1 MKKFFLGLLLLS
13 IVFSQNRT
21 QDISGVVLDMDNL
34 EPLPYAN
41 IVVLEMNRGITTNSD
56 GQFVLV
62 DIPAIP
68 CSLMISYIGY
78 RSVMIG
84 YDNSGPQKQLDI
96 RLKMEALDFQAV
108 DVIAD
113 EYQIMKSTDEVS
125 KVTISPRQLAL
136 LPNMG
141 EVDIFRSLQ
150 LLPGISS
157 TGDGSS
163 GINVRGGASNQNM
176 ILLDGMNIYHVDHF
190 FGMFSAFNA
199 DAIKDV
205 QVYKGGFPSK
215 YGGRL
220 SSVIDMTGKNGDL
233 TRRQFGLG
241 ANLMSTQIL
250 YETPIILGGSW
261 LFSFRRSYS
270 DFMSSPFFDKMY
282 EFVTGDD
289 EVPTNNRRQIN
300 PNNPNQ
306 EDAFQQQVFPTFYFY
321 DLHNKV
327 TFTPGN
333 KDVISISMYGGKD
346 FLNESRQTEGARN
359 RPGGGGGGGFGGGN
373 QQQTITRM
381 DDNNTDWGNLG
392 VSIRWNHRWTD
403 RFSTQGLMSSS
414 QFKSNYDRHLYAL
427 GGGGRTFKIA
437 EGNGAMDQSY
447 RLDNVYHASAK
458 HILEF
463 GLEFTNLGTHY
474 DIAAFDTIPILDL
487 ESNTF
492 LASLYLEDR
501 WNVTSNLTLGAGLR
515 ASSQMGLDSLFILDM
530 ASDSIF
536 ISPRLFLTW
545 HVTDQFSISGAWG
558 NYFQFINNI
567 VLEDVLQGNSNFW
580 LVSDDNIPAAS
591 AEHQILG
598 MKYETR
604 KYLFEIEGYR
614 KYLDGLVE
622 YTRRFQELADYGNY
636 FFFGDGY
643 SEGLEFLAQKKSG
656 AFNGWISYTYSSVEY
671 DFGALAPE
679 PYPASHDKTHE
690 AKIVGIYKWGPWNFA
705 STFVYATG
713 TPYTTPQSRY
723 YLPLLNGDE
732 FNYIHVSDKNGFR
745 LPDYHRMDLS
755 IFRQLH
761 TPDFKWD
768 VGISAFNLYNRK
780 NVNYREYD
788 LDVVPVL
795 VSDVMLLPMTIT
807 LFFKVTLK

>member
-359 RPGGGGGGGFGGGN
+359 RPGGGGGFGGGN

-392 VSIRWNHRWTD
+392 VSMRWNHRWTD
-403 RFSTQGLMSSS
+403 RFSTQALMSSS
-414 QFKSNYDRHLYAL
+414 IS
-427 GGGGRTFKIA
+427 
-437 EGNGAMDQSY
+437 M
-447 RLDNVYHASAK
+447 SAK
-458 HILEF
+458 SKSILIADM
-463 GLEFTNLGTHY
+463 
-474 DIAAFDTIPILDL
+474 DIV
-487 ESNTF
+487 E
-492 LASLYLEDR
+492 
-501 WNVTSNLTLGAGLR
+501 
-515 ASSQMGLDSLFILDM
+515 
-530 ASDSIF
+530 F
-536 ISPRLFLTW
+536 IS
-545 HVTDQFSISGAWG
+545 I
-558 NYFQFINNI
+558 
-567 VLEDVLQGNSNFW
+567 
-580 LVSDDNIPAAS
+580 
-591 AEHQILG
+591 
-598 MKYETR
+598 
-604 KYLFEIEGYR
+604 
-614 KYLDGLVE
+614 
-622 YTRRFQELADYGNY
+622 
-636 FFFGDGY
+636 
-643 SEGLEFLAQKKSG
+643 QK
-656 AFNGWISYTYSSVEY
+656 W
-671 DFGALAPE
+671 
-679 PYPASHDKTHE
+679 
-690 AKIVGIYKWGPWNFA
+690 
-705 STFVYATG
+705 
-713 TPYTTPQSRY
+713 
-723 YLPLLNGDE
+723 
-732 FNYIHVSDKNGFR
+732 
-745 LPDYHRMDLS
+745 
-755 IFRQLH
+755 
-761 TPDFKWD
+761 
-768 VGISAFNLYNRK
+768 
-780 NVNYREYD
+780 
-788 LDVVPVL
+788 
-795 VSDVMLLPMTIT
+795 
-807 LFFKVTLK
+807 

>member
-1 MKKFFLGLLLLS
+1 MNQLMKKILLGLLLLS
-13 IVFSQNRT
+13 IVFTQDRT

-41 IVVLEMNRGITTNSD
+41 IVVLKMNRGITTNSD

-62 DIPAIP
+62 DIPAVP

-78 RSVMIG
+78 RSVTIG

-113 EYQIMKSTDEVS
+113 EYQIMKSADEVS

-327 TFTPGN
+327 TFTPGD

-359 RPGGGGGGGFGGGN
+359 RPGGGGGFGGGN

-392 VSIRWNHRWTD
+392 VSMRWNHRWTD
-403 RFSTQGLMSSS
+403 RFSTQALMSSS

-474 DIAAFDTIPILDL
+474 DIAVFDTIPILDL

-536 ISPRLFLTW
+536 I
-545 HVTDQFSISGAWG
+545 
-558 NYFQFINNI
+558 
-567 VLEDVLQGNSNFW
+567 
-580 LVSDDNIPAAS
+580 
-591 AEHQILG
+591 
-598 MKYETR
+598 
-604 KYLFEIEGYR
+604 
-614 KYLDGLVE
+614 
-622 YTRRFQELADYGNY
+622 
-636 FFFGDGY
+636 
-643 SEGLEFLAQKKSG
+643 
-656 AFNGWISYTYSSVEY
+656 
-671 DFGALAPE
+671 
-679 PYPASHDKTHE
+679 
-690 AKIVGIYKWGPWNFA
+690 
-705 STFVYATG
+705 
-713 TPYTTPQSRY
+713 
-723 YLPLLNGDE
+723 
-732 FNYIHVSDKNGFR
+732 
-745 LPDYHRMDLS
+745 
-755 IFRQLH
+755 
-761 TPDFKWD
+761 
-768 VGISAFNLYNRK
+768 
-780 NVNYREYD
+780 
-788 LDVVPVL
+788 
-795 VSDVMLLPMTIT
+795 
-807 LFFKVTLK
+807 

>member
-1 MKKFFLGLLLLS
+1 MKLFFLGLLLPS
-13 IVFSQNRT
+13 IIFSQNRT

-41 IVVLEMNRGITTNSD
+41 IVVLKMNRGITTNSD

-62 DIPAIP
+62 DIPAVP

-78 RSVMIG
+78 RSVTIG

-113 EYQIMKSTDEVS
+113 EYQIMKSADEVS

-359 RPGGGGGGGFGGGN
+359 RPGGGGGFGGGN

-392 VSIRWNHRWTD
+392 VSYGGITAGPTD
-403 RFSTQGLMSSS
+403 S
-414 QFKSNYDRHLYAL
+414 QLR
-427 GGGGRTFKIA
+427 
-437 EGNGAMDQSY
+437 
-447 RLDNVYHASAK
+447 RL
-458 HILEF
+458 
-463 GLEFTNLGTHY
+463 
-474 DIAAFDTIPILDL
+474 
-487 ESNTF
+487 
-492 LASLYLEDR
+492 
-501 WNVTSNLTLGAGLR
+501 
-515 ASSQMGLDSLFILDM
+515 
-530 ASDSIF
+530 
-536 ISPRLFLTW
+536 
-545 HVTDQFSISGAWG
+545 
-558 NYFQFINNI
+558 
-567 VLEDVLQGNSNFW
+567 
-580 LVSDDNIPAAS
+580 
-591 AEHQILG
+591 
-598 MKYETR
+598 
-604 KYLFEIEGYR
+604 
-614 KYLDGLVE
+614 
-622 YTRRFQELADYGNY
+622 
-636 FFFGDGY
+636 
-643 SEGLEFLAQKKSG
+643 
-656 AFNGWISYTYSSVEY
+656 
-671 DFGALAPE
+671 
-679 PYPASHDKTHE
+679 
-690 AKIVGIYKWGPWNFA
+690 
-705 STFVYATG
+705 
-713 TPYTTPQSRY
+713 
-723 YLPLLNGDE
+723 
-732 FNYIHVSDKNGFR
+732 
-745 LPDYHRMDLS
+745 
-755 IFRQLH
+755 
-761 TPDFKWD
+761 
-768 VGISAFNLYNRK
+768 
-780 NVNYREYD
+780 
-788 LDVVPVL
+788 
-795 VSDVMLLPMTIT
+795 
-807 LFFKVTLK
+807 

>member
-1 MKKFFLGLLLLS
+1 MKKFFIGLLFLS
-13 IVFSQNRT
+13 IIFSQNRT

-62 DIPAIP
+62 DIPAVS

-78 RSVMIG
+78 RSVTIG

-125 KVTISPRQLAL
+125 KVTLSPRQLAL

-241 ANLMSTQIL
+241 ANLMSSQIL

-306 EDAFQQQVFPTFYFY
+306 QDAFQQQIFPTFYFY

-359 RPGGGGGGGFGGGN
+359 RPNRPGGGGGN

-403 RFSTQGLMSSS
+403 RFSTQALMSSS

-427 GGGGRTFKIA
+427 GGGGRTFKIG
-437 EGNGAMDQSY
+437 EENGAMDQSF

-474 DIAAFDTIPILDL
+474 DVTVFDTIPILDL
-487 ESNTF
+487 ESNTV

-501 WNVTSNLTLGAGLR
+501 WNVVPNLMLGLGLR

-530 ASDSIF
+530 ATDSIF

-545 HVTDQFSISGAWG
+545 NVTDQFSISGAWG

-580 LVSDDNIPAAS
+580 LVSDDNIPAGS

-622 YTRRFQELADYGNY
+622 YTRRFQE
-636 FFFGDGY
+636 
-643 SEGLEFLAQKKSG
+643 
-656 AFNGWISYTYSSVEY
+656 
-671 DFGALAPE
+671 
-679 PYPASHDKTHE
+679 
-690 AKIVGIYKWGPWNFA
+690 
-705 STFVYATG
+705 
-713 TPYTTPQSRY
+713 
-723 YLPLLNGDE
+723 
-732 FNYIHVSDKNGFR
+732 
-745 LPDYHRMDLS
+745 
-755 IFRQLH
+755 
-761 TPDFKWD
+761 
-768 VGISAFNLYNRK
+768 
-780 NVNYREYD
+780 
-788 LDVVPVL
+788 
-795 VSDVMLLPMTIT
+795 
-807 LFFKVTLK
+807 

>member
-1 MKKFFLGLLLLS
+1 MKKFFIGILFLS
-13 IVFSQNRT
+13 IIFSQNRT

-62 DIPAIP
+62 DIPAVS

-78 RSVMIG
+78 RSVTIG

-125 KVTISPRQLAL
+125 KVTLSPRQLAL

-241 ANLMSTQIL
+241 ANLMSSQIL

-306 EDAFQQQVFPTFYFY
+306 QDAFQQQIFPTFYFY

-359 RPGGGGGGGFGGGN
+359 RPNRPGGGGGN

-403 RFSTQGLMSSS
+403 RFSTQALMSSS

-427 GGGGRTFKIA
+427 GGGGRTFKIG
-437 EGNGAMDQSY
+437 EGNGAMDQSF

-474 DIAAFDTIPILDL
+474 DVTVFDTIPILDL
-487 ESNTF
+487 ESNTV

-501 WNVTSNLTLGAGLR
+501 WNVVPNLMLGLGLR

-530 ASDSIF
+530 ATDSIF

-545 HVTDQFSISGAWG
+545 NVTDQFSISGAWG

-580 LVSDDNIPAAS
+580 LVSDDNIPAGS

-622 YTRRFQELADYGNY
+622 YTRRFQELAC
-636 FFFGDGY
+636 
-643 SEGLEFLAQKKSG
+643 LL
-656 AFNGWISYTYSSVEY
+656 YTS
-671 DFGALAPE
+671 DAA
-679 PYPASHDKTHE
+679 
-690 AKIVGIYKWGPWNFA
+690 
-705 STFVYATG
+705 
-713 TPYTTPQSRY
+713 
-723 YLPLLNGDE
+723 DE
-732 FNYIHVSDKNGFR
+732 
-745 LPDYHRMDLS
+745 
-755 IFRQLH
+755 
-761 TPDFKWD
+761 
-768 VGISAFNLYNRK
+768 
-780 NVNYREYD
+780 
-788 LDVVPVL
+788 
-795 VSDVMLLPMTIT
+795 
-807 LFFKVTLK
+807 

>member
-1 MKKFFLGLLLLS
+1 MKKYFISFLFIS
-13 IVFSQNRT
+13 IIFGQKAT
-21 QDISGVVLDMDNL
+21 QDISGIIVDVDNL

-41 IVVLEMNRGITTNSD
+41 VVVQDMGRGITSNSD
-56 GQFVLV
+56 GHFVLV
-62 DIPAIP
+62 DIPAEP
-68 CSLMISYIGY
+68 CSLIISYIGY
-78 RSVMIG
+78 RSVKIG
-84 YDNSGPQKQLDI
+84 YDNSQPGRSLDI
-96 RLKMEALDFQAV
+96 RLKMEALNFQAV

-113 EYQIMKSTDEVS
+113 EYQIIKSSGDEIS
-125 KVTISPRQLAL
+125 KITLSPRQLAL

-163 GINVRGGASNQNM
+163 GINVRGGSSNQNM

-205 QVYKGGFPSK
+205 QVYKGGFPAK

-241 ANLMSTQIL
+241 VNLMSSQLL
-250 YETPIILGGSW
+250 YETPIIMGGSW

-289 EVPTNNRRQIN
+289 DVPTNNRRRVN

-306 EDAFQQQVFPTFYFY
+306 DEAFQQQIFPKFYFY

-333 KDVISISMYGGKD
+333 RDVISISMYGGRD
-346 FLNESRQTEGARN
+346 FLNESRETQGVRR
-359 RPGGGGGGGFGGGN
+359 RPGGGGGFGGGN
-373 QQQTITRM
+373 EQTVTRI
-381 DDNNTDWGNLG
+381 DDNKTDWGNLAM
-392 VSIRWNHRWTD
+392 SLRWNHRWTD
-403 RFSTQGLMSSS
+403 RFSTQALFSSS
-414 QFKSNYDRHLYAL
+414 RFKSNYGRHLYSL
-427 GGGGRTFKIA
+427 GGGGRTFKIN
-437 EGNGAMDQSY
+437 EGNGARDQSF
-447 RLDNVYHASAK
+447 RIDNVLHANEK

-463 GLEFTNLGTHY
+463 GLELTNLGTHY
-474 DIAAFDTIPILDL
+474 DIALFDTLQILDL
-487 ESNTF
+487 ESNTM
-492 LASLYLEDR
+492 LTSLYFEDR
-501 WNVTSNLTLGAGLR
+501 WKVIPTLTIGLGIRATSQT
-515 ASSQMGLDSLFILDM
+515 GLDSLYIMDL
-530 ASDSIF
+530 ATDSVF
-536 ISPRLFLTW
+536 VSPRVSFNW
-545 HVTDQFSISGAWG
+545 NVTENFSIKGAWG

-580 LVSDDNIPAAS
+580 LVSDDNIPAGS
-591 AEHQILG
+591 AEHQVLG
-598 MKYETR
+598 MSYETR
-604 KYLFEIEGYR
+604 NYLFEIEGYR
-614 KYLDGLVE
+614 KHLDGLIE

-643 SEGLEFLAQKKSG
+643 VEGVEILAQKKSG
-656 AFNGWISYTYSSVEY
+656 AFNGWISYTYANVNY

-690 AKIVGIYKWGPWNFA
+690 AKIVGTYKWGPWNFA
-705 STFVYATG
+705 TALIYATG
-713 TPYTTPQSRY
+713 TPYTTPESRY

-732 FNYIHVSDKNGFR
+732 YNYIHVSDKNSYR
-745 LPDYHRMDLS
+745 LPVYHRMDVS
-755 IFRQLH
+755 IFRQLQ
-761 TPDFKWD
+761 TPDFNWD
-768 VGISAFNLYNRK
+768 VGLSVFNLYNRK

-788 LDVVPVL
+788 LDVIPVI
-795 VSDVMLLPMTIT
+795 VSDNLLLPMTIT
-807 LFFKVTLK
+807 FFFKVSLK

>member
-1 MKKFFLGLLLLS
+1 MKKYFISFLFIS
-13 IVFSQNRT
+13 IIFGQKAT
-21 QDISGVVLDMDNL
+21 QDISGIIVDIDNL

-41 IVVLEMNRGITTNSD
+41 VVVQDMGRGITSNSD
-56 GQFVLV
+56 GHFVLV
-62 DIPAIP
+62 DIPAEP
-68 CSLMISYIGY
+68 CSLIISYIGY
-78 RSVMIG
+78 RSVKIG
-84 YDNSGPQKQLDI
+84 YDNSQPGRSLDI
-96 RLKMEALDFQAV
+96 RLKMEALNFQAV

-113 EYQIMKSTDEVS
+113 EYQIIKSSGDEIS
-125 KVTISPRQLAL
+125 KITLSPRQLAL

-163 GINVRGGASNQNM
+163 GINVRGGSSNQNM

-205 QVYKGGFPSK
+205 QVYKGGFPAK

-241 ANLMSTQIL
+241 VNLMSSQLL

-289 EVPTNNRRQIN
+289 DVPTNNRRRVN

-306 EDAFQQQVFPTFYFY
+306 DEAFQQQIFPKFYFY

-333 KDVISISMYGGKD
+333 RDVISISMYGGRD
-346 FLNESRQTEGARN
+346 FLNESRETQGVRR
-359 RPGGGGGGGFGGGN
+359 RPGGGGGFGGGN
-373 QQQTITRM
+373 EQTVTRI
-381 DDNNTDWGNLG
+381 DDNKTDWGNLAM
-392 VSIRWNHRWTD
+392 SLRWNHRWTD
-403 RFSTQGLMSSS
+403 RFSTQALFSSS
-414 QFKSNYDRHLYAL
+414 RFKSNYGRHLYSL
-427 GGGGRTFKIA
+427 GGGGRTFKIN
-437 EGNGAMDQSY
+437 EGNGTRDQSF
-447 RLDNVYHASAK
+447 RIDNVLHANEK

-463 GLEFTNLGTHY
+463 GLELTNLGTHY
-474 DIAAFDTIPILDL
+474 DIALFDTLQILDL
-487 ESNTF
+487 ESNTM
-492 LASLYLEDR
+492 LTSLYFEDR
-501 WNVTSNLTLGAGLR
+501 WKVIPTLTIGLGIRATSQT
-515 ASSQMGLDSLFILDM
+515 GLDSLYIMDL
-530 ASDSIF
+530 ATDSVF
-536 ISPRLFLTW
+536 VSPRVSFNW
-545 HVTDQFSISGAWG
+545 NVTENFSIKGAWG

-580 LVSDDNIPAAS
+580 LVSDDNIPAGS
-591 AEHQILG
+591 AEHQVLG
-598 MKYETR
+598 MSYETR
-604 KYLFEIEGYR
+604 NYLFEIEGYR
-614 KYLDGLVE
+614 KHLDGLIE

-643 SEGLEFLAQKKSG
+643 AEGVEILAQKKSG
-656 AFNGWISYTYSSVEY
+656 AFNGWISYTYANVNY

-690 AKIVGIYKWGPWNFA
+690 AKIVGTYKWGPWNFA
-705 STFVYATG
+705 TALIYATG
-713 TPYTTPQSRY
+713 TPYTTPESRY

-732 FNYIHVSDKNGFR
+732 YNYIHVSDKNSHR
-745 LPDYHRMDLS
+745 LPDYHRMDVS
-755 IFRQLH
+755 IFRQLQ
-761 TPDFKWD
+761 TPDFNWD
-768 VGISAFNLYNRK
+768 VGLSVFNLYNSK

-788 LDVVPVL
+788 LDVIPVI
-795 VSDVMLLPMTIT
+795 VSDNLLLPMTIT
-807 LFFKVTLK
+807 LFFKVSLK